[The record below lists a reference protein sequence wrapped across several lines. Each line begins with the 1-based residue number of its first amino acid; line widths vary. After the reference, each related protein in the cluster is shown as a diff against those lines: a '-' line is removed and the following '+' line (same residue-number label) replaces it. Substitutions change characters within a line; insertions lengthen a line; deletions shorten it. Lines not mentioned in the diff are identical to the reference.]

1 MPTDTSLLIEPARPS
16 TSPGAAGLAHRGY
29 VEVEHVVRGTADLYG
44 YEADDGPAVTE
55 GARRTVLVETGIP
68 FVTRVLV
75 RRPID
80 PTAAAR
86 TVILEPL
93 HPAGDMPSAWP
104 RVGRTLCRSGFT
116 WVGVTQDLA
125 GLAATKALD
134 PERYAELDIP
144 KVGLGYDI
152 VAQVAAALRQP
163 DCPFDLGGSDPTS
176 PVDHLL
182 MTGASYTGTFQR
194 VFLGDGFHGR
204 TQRPDGGPAI
214 EGYLIQISSGGFG
227 VGGYNPINPDAGRLP
242 LDDPRRTIGGH
253 GVPVIELLG
262 EGEAET
268 HLRVTRDDSDDPA
281 DPYRLYEV
289 PGGCHMSGGERGH
302 SPLAPTIEEPS
313 DFPMWAIAG
322 ATLLN
327 LRAWV
332 AEGTL
337 PPRAERMVHLTE
349 ADAGP
354 HGERADAIAL
364 ARDEHGNAIGGV
376 RNPFVDVPIASY
388 YPHSTLAGEAATVG
402 PGRGAGINMG
412 DLLGCMHR
420 FDAEKLRSLYGSP
433 AEYQRRFGEAMDR
446 FVADRWIEPVDAE
459 WLLDRAAALQF

>member
-1 MPTDTSLLIEPARPS
+1 MDKLRIEPARPN
-16 TSPGAAGLAHRGY
+16 TSLAAAGLAHRGY
-29 VEVEHVVRGTADLYG
+29 VEVEHVVRGSADLFD
-44 YEADDGPAVTE
+44 YEPNGSPNDGA
-55 GARRTVLVETGIP
+55 ALRTVLMEAGLP

-75 RRPID
+75 RRPVE
-80 PTAAAR
+80 PTDAAR
-86 TVILEPL
+86 TVIIEPL

-134 PERYAELDIP
+134 AERYPDLGIP

-152 VAQVAAALRQP
+152 VAQVAAALRRP
-163 DCPFDLGGSDPTS
+163 ECPIDLGTE
-176 PVDHLL
+176 VEHLL

-194 VFLGDGFHGR
+194 VFLGDGFHER
-204 TQRPDGGPAI
+204 SRRPDGGPAV

-227 VGGYNPINPDAGRLP
+227 VGGYNPINPDAARLP
-242 LDDPRRTIGGH
+242 IDDPRRTIGGH

-302 SPLAPTIEEPS
+302 SPLAATVEEPS

-322 ATLLN
+322 AALLN

-332 AEGTL
+332 AGGTL
-337 PPRAERMVHLTE
+337 PPRAERLVHENE
-349 ADAGP
+349 AADGP

-376 RNPFVDVPIASY
+376 RNPLVEVPVASY
-388 YPHSTLAGEAATVG
+388 YPHSTLAGDPATVG
-402 PGRGAGINMG
+402 SGRGAGINMG

-420 FDAEKLRSLYGSP
+420 FDADKLRELYGTP
-433 AEYQRRFGEAMDR
+433 AEYQRRFAEAMDT
-446 FVADRWIEPVDAE
+446 FVAGRWIEPVDAA
-459 WLLDRAAALQF
+459 WLLDRGATLTF